1 MNPSHAQ
8 SASPPVTNATP
19 AEVAARLLAARRIML
34 TTHAKPDG
42 DAIGSVLALARACR
56 AAGSDAAIF
65 LKGPIP
71 GPMRAF
77 LGPNPII
84 ELAET
89 PPDDAFDL
97 IVVCDTGAKSQ
108 LEPLGEWL
116 AARSAKVIVLD
127 HHTQVDPIAET
138 RIVETRYA
146 AAAQLVL
153 EVVERMKVPISGGP
167 FGIAEAVFLGLATD
181 TGWFRFVN
189 ADAAVFR
196 AASRLLEAG
205 ADKDR
210 IFALS
215 EENAQP
221 TRLALTARAL
231 ASIEMLAGGRAA
243 LMTLTPEDFRTT
255 GGGPEELT
263 GIVNEPMT
271 IGSVLVSILVTSV
284 EENVTK
290 VSLRSKAPVDLGDGM
305 RPGIDVNRL
314 AGQFG
319 GGGHF
324 HAAGARIREPLAA
337 ARKRVVDAVL
347 RTLES
352 TQG

>member
-1 MNPSHAQ
+1 MTSPAAPSRP
-8 SASPPVTNATP
+8 SLTNATP
-19 AEVAARLLAARRIML
+19 QEVAARIRAVRRIML
-34 TTHAKPDG
+34 ATHSKPDG
-42 DAIGSVLALARACR
+42 DAIGSVLALSRACR
-56 AAGSDAAIF
+56 AADLQPTVY
-65 LKGPIP
+65 LKGPISGAMRSFV
-71 GPMRAF
+71 GPDSM
-77 LGPNPII
+77 I
-84 ELAET
+84 ELDNS
-89 PPDDAFDL
+89 PPEDEFDL
-97 IVVCDTGAKSQ
+97 IVICDTGARSQ
-108 LEPLGEWL
+108 LEPLGDWL
-116 AARSAKVIVLD
+116 AARSGKVVILD
-127 HHTQVDPIAET
+127 HHTQVDPLADM

-146 AAAQLVL
+146 AAAHLVL
-153 EVVERMKVPISGGP
+153 DVIDAMGIPIKGGP
-167 FGIAEAVFLGLATD
+167 HSIAEALFLGLATD

-189 ADAAVFR
+189 ATAEVFGV
-196 AASRLLEAG
+196 ASRLMRAG

-231 ASIEMLAGGRAA
+231 ASVEMLAGGRAA